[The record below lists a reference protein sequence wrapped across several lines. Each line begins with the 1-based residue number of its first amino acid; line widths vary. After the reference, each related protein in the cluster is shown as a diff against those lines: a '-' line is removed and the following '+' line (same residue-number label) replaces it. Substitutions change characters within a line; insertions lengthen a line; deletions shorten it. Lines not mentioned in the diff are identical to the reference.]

1 MKTLSQP
8 VLTHDSLKSK
18 TTDLSFMQIK
28 VQTADQS
35 ERQIFY
41 Q

>member
-18 TTDLSFMQIK
+18 ITDLMFMQIE
-28 VQTADQS
+28 VQRAEQG
-35 ERQIFY
+35 ER
-41 Q
+41 